1 MRTEIKLLTSFQCSA
16 AFTPSFAEPVPNV
29 TVVAGKDAV
38 LPCIVDNL
46 EHFKVRV
53 LHCITIIRDLNEII
67 YNHFD

>member
-53 LHCITIIRDLNEII
+53 L
-67 YNHFD
+67 